1 MKVYVCIE
9 ETVDYGRQ
17 IAKVVTDLDVARAWI
32 RKEFLEFKSK
42 HPEHSNNASYN
53 WTEGVS
59 EWGHKEW
66 ACWLDYEGYGWYV
79 TEIELDK

>member
-1 MKVYVCIE
+1 MKVYVCVE

-17 IAKVVTDLDVARAWI
+17 IEKVVTDLDVARAWI
-32 RKEFLEFKSK
+32 RNEFLEFKSK

-53 WTEGVS
+53 WTEGIN

-66 ACWLDYEGYGWYV
+66 SCWLDYEGYGWYV
-79 TEIELDK
+79 TEVELDK